1 MAIRKGSGRDEVPV
15 QTAPRP
21 SRRKTRARLGTAGPG
36 VVLLTLSL
44 VLAACGEGGLASRRG
59 GDLSAFPTDS
69 RFFNDLDEFLE
80 AYWQR
85 PIPLQGQAPEGLSA
99 LENSLEPSACGAC
112 HAEQY
117 MDWQTSIHS
126 GAYSPGLSGQ
136 LVNWETDWYQNVR
149 DCLVCHTPLSEQSA
163 QVPDTLG
170 NLRPNPVFDRA
181 LQTHG
186 LVCAACHVRGWR
198 RHGPPRRDG
207 SVEESPPGSP
217 HGGVKRSP
225 FFEDSRFCSEC
236 HQFAAP
242 AVNGKSLQNTYE
254 EWANSRYAAEGVSC
268 QGCHMPDR
276 RHLWRGV
283 HDSTMVRSG
292 VTIELGERL
301 VSRANR
307 RVVDLRITNS
317 GTGVT
322 GSPLT

>member
-1 MAIRKGSGRDEVPV
+1 M
-15 QTAPRP
+15 
-21 SRRKTRARLGTAGPG
+21 
-36 VVLLTLSL
+36 
-44 VLAACGEGGLASRRG
+44 
-59 GDLSAFPTDS
+59 
-69 RFFNDLDEFLE
+69 
-80 AYWQR
+80 
-85 PIPLQGQAPEGLSA
+85 
-99 LENSLEPSACGAC
+99 
-112 HAEQY
+112 
-117 MDWQTSIHS
+117 
-126 GAYSPGLSGQ
+126 
-136 LVNWETDWYQNVR
+136 
-149 DCLVCHTPLSEQSA
+149 
-163 QVPDTLG
+163 
-170 NLRPNPVFDRA
+170 
-181 LQTHG
+181 
-186 LVCAACHVRGWR
+186 RGWR
-198 RHGPPRRDG
+198 RYGPPRRDG
-207 SVEESPPGSP
+207 SVAESPPGSP

-317 GTGVT
+317 GTGPRFPTYVT
-322 GSPLT
+322 PEVRVSIELLDAAGRVIDGAEVESLIGRRVDGSSGIWIELFDTRIPPDSSVTVTAEISDSDARLARGTVTVYPDKFYQAMFAGMLSSALSDTSRALISEAHRRARHSSLQIFGDTVSLR